1 MSDLDWSEVKE
12 ELEYRKAFLQMIT
25 DSYKE
30 TLCMDKWLIGILMPI
45 TIMTAVLGVVYATQG
60 RIWWI
65 ILETVLTTVNVGN
78 CVSTVKRMVR
88 IKRRIVANE
97 EDIDR
102 INFDLELLEE

>member
-1 MSDLDWSEVKE
+1 MSDVDWSEVKE

-45 TIMTAVLGVVYATQG
+45 TIMTAVLSVVYATQG

-65 ILETVLTTVNVGN
+65 ILEIVLTAVNAGN
-78 CVSTVKRMVR
+78 CVSTVKRMAR

-97 EDIDR
+97 EELDH